1 MLQQGAEPQVKAV
14 TPTACLRGRLD
25 GSCWLPKE
33 ERPMVN
39 KKSMCLNLRG
49 PVTYLLSSRKQHTME
64 RLVMELPVRCA
75 ELWKLPCQ
83 EASLIPELS
92 APLHPLSNQSY

>member
-39 KKSMCLNLRG
+39 KKSMFLNLRG

-83 EASLIPELS
+83 AVPSFPTVCPSASP
-92 APLHPLSNQSY
+92 